1 MKNLFTHKRGFTI
14 FFATLITSLALAIG
28 LAIYDLT
35 TRELTLSATVNQS
48 QYAIYAADT
57 GAECALYWDA
67 KCALGSCA
75 GGSAFAT
82 STESNGGAFPPTSGV
97 LCNGQDTASAG
108 TPPASYAL
116 PPTGWTAWALQR
128 TASAATTT
136 FWIALGAVNGPCVKV
151 EVGKTGTPT
160 RTTITSH
167 GYNTCL
173 TGSLNRLE
181 RALQVSY

>member
-1 MKNLFTHKRGFTI
+1 MNKNGFTI
-14 FFATLITSLALAIG
+14 FFATLVTSLALAIG

-35 TRELTLSATVNQS
+35 TRELALSATVNQS

-67 KCALGSCA
+67 KCSAGACV

-82 STESNGGAFPPTSGV
+82 STETDGGAFPPTSGV
-97 LCNGQDTASAG
+97 LCNSQDVASAG
-108 TPPASYAL
+108 TPPASFAL
-116 PPTGWTAWALQR
+116 PPAGWTAWALQQ
-128 TASAATTT
+128 TASTATTT

-151 EVGKTGTPT
+151 EVAKSGTPT

-167 GYNTCL
+167 GYNTCI
-173 TGSLNRLE
+173 TNASNRVE
-181 RALQVSY
+181 RALQVTY